1 LILYLLF
8 DFLTNLSLLFN
19 FIPLQFHNKVYPIFT
34 FFESLFFAVF
44 FYSVIKKESLRKWIV
59 IVTIIFSVSLI
70 SYYYYTYFIL
80 SQNPWIDSIPIGFE
94 TIIVF
99 IFSFF
104 YFFEQMNDTTSLFI
118 YNKPSFWGVLGIL
131 LCLAGSFFVYI
142 FANQIDRNELG
153 KYWIITNV
161 SVLVRNI
168 FFALAIF
175 IQSNQSLKKPPKNY
189 NLYPSN

>member
-1 LILYLLF
+1 MILYLLF

>member
-1 LILYLLF
+1 MCLNDQKSESIPKMFLF
-8 DFLTNLSLLFN
+8 
-19 FIPLQFHNKVYPIFT
+19 

-44 FYSVIKKESLRKWIV
+44 FYSVIKKEHLRKWIV
-59 IVTIIFSVSLI
+59 IVTVIFSVSLI

-153 KYWIITNV
+153 KYWIITNI
-161 SVLVRNI
+161 SVLIRNI

-175 IQSNQSLKKPPKNY
+175 IQSKQSLKRPPKNY